1 MNKKRKSSIV
11 TTILSI
17 ALLISLRLRN
27 KRFFYK

>member
-17 ALLISLRLRN
+17 ALLRLRN

>member
-17 ALLISLRLRN
+17 ALLISLRFTN
-27 KRFFYK
+27 KIF

>member
-17 ALLISLRLRN
+17 ALLILLRFTN
-27 KRFFYK
+27 KIF

>member
-17 ALLISLRLRN
+17 ALLISFRLRN
-27 KRFFYK
+27 KRIYK